1 MRSIGIQHPQDFG
14 PVPPDTVL
22 TLLIAG
28 SSGQA
33 MDWPSG
39 STAGCLVRASGVSTA
54 GALLNFMLNLQST
67 HASAPAS
74 GSSVATTAIGSNF
87 PVVGGPGMF
96 QLPGN
101 STGFSVAALSS
112 GYVMLE
118 MWKKGG

>member
-14 PVPPDTVL
+14 PVPPDTVV

-33 MDWPSG
+33 SDWPTG
-39 STAGCLVRASGVSTA
+39 STAGCLIRASGVSTA
-54 GALLNFMLNLQST
+54 GATLNFMLNLQST
-67 HASAPAS
+67 HATAPAS
-74 GSSVATTAIGSNF
+74 GSSVGTSAIGATH
-87 PVVGGPGMF
+87 PVMGRGEF